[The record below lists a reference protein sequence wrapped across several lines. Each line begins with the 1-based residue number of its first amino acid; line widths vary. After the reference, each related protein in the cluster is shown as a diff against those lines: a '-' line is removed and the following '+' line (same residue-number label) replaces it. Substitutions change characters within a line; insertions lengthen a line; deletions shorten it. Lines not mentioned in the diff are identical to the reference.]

1 MKLVWKLLTTLLL
14 FVAVSYCQNVNTE
27 TLRKSLEHATELKN
41 LSGTELS
48 AMMNFALKSF
58 YNNLLDGDGDC
69 ASQFADL
76 KNYEY
81 ETKLPGGLSAS
92 YKSLYVAID
101 AFGKPSPGILRGA
114 VDFKGAFD
122 ECLSIKANFTMQ
134 YCLSHLIFDAA
145 KINFYLTFYEALC
158 IPASCNETD
167 VGRAL
172 NKTTALLYER
182 FQALIVLDDYEANV
196 LTCMNQENKKLPF
209 SPGAKAMIALSCL
222 LVVLVIIGT
231 FVDWL
236 IQVYK
241 TLKYEHHYGNSINSD
256 HQYNR
261 FQGNEIDEKATL
273 LAVNSGQPKQ
283 PEVSRFLYDL
293 IVSFSL
299 YKTVPAIMSTHQ
311 PPSAISC
318 INGLRVISMF
328 WVIMGHVYV
337 FCIEFQVLDN
347 TLDLIYFVKRFTAQP
362 ILNGFFSV
370 DTFFFLSGLLVS
382 YLTLREMKRKKGRFP
397 FLPYYLHRYLRLT
410 PTYMFVMFFIWA
422 LSIYMGNG
430 PTFQSSMRAVSRY
443 CKSYWW
449 TNILYI
455 NNLHPSDSSKECM
468 GWAWYLADDMQFF
481 AISPLLLIPLYYWL
495 PAGLI
500 AVAVLL
506 AASIGVTGFIAG
518 YYGFPANEFA
528 PLLFGTD
535 IRPTDFPDQ
544 FSEIYVKPY
553 CRISPYLVGIVLGY
567 VFFKNYRFKFRRVV
581 NLLLYLLLWAI
592 AIVFGMSAVYGLY
605 SSFNGHHLTVTE
617 NVMYFMFSRL
627 TWGLA
632 LAQLAFCCHY
642 GYGGV
647 INCFLS
653 LPFWIPLSRL
663 TFTAYLV
670 HPVVIFVLYSSLRHT
685 LHFDTNT
692 MVVYTIA
699 CCVLSYGVAGVV
711 SVLVEFPLSNVEM
724 SFFKLLGVKRG
735 ESSQMKGSNGSQNYD
750 KITA

>member
-1 MKLVWKLLTTLLL
+1 MKLIVGLLL
-14 FVAVSYCQNVNTE
+14 FVAVSYCQNIDTE

-48 AMMNFALKSF
+48 AMMSFALKSF

-69 ASQFADL
+69 TSQFADL
-76 KNYEY
+76 QNYEY

-101 AFGKPSPGILRGA
+101 AFGKPSSGILRGA
-114 VDFKGAFD
+114 VDFRGAFD
-122 ECLSIKANFTMQ
+122 ECLSIKVNFTMQ
-134 YCLSHLIFDAA
+134 YCLSHLIFGTQE
-145 KINFYLTFYEALC
+145 INFQLPFFEALC
-158 IPASCNETD
+158 IPASCNEND

-172 NKTTALLYER
+172 NITTELLYER
-182 FQALIVLDDYEANV
+182 FKAYLLLDNSE
-196 LTCMNQENKKLPF
+196 TIGFRCTSQEKLPF

-231 FVDWL
+231 SVDWV
-236 IQVYK
+236 IQVYE
-241 TLKYEHHYGNSINSD
+241 TLKYEHHYGNSINGD

-273 LAVNSGQPKQ
+273 LAVNRGQPKQ
-283 PEVSRFLYDL
+283 PASTKLSRFLYDL

-328 WVIMGHVYV
+328 WVIMGHVYG
-337 FCIEFQVLDN
+337 FSLSIASLDN
-347 TLDLIYFVKRFTAQP
+347 TLDLIDFVKRFTAQP

-382 YLTLREMKRKKGRFP
+382 YLTLREMKRRNGCFP
-397 FLPYYLHRYLRLT
+397 FLTYYLHRYLRLT
-410 PTYMFVMFFIWA
+410 PTYMFVLFFIWA

-430 PTFQSSMRAVSRY
+430 PTFQSNMQAVSGY

-449 TNILYI
+449 TNLLYI
-455 NNLHPSDSSKECM
+455 NNFHPSDFSKECM

-481 AISPLLLIPLYYWL
+481 VISPLLLIPLYHWL

-518 YYGFPANEFA
+518 YYGFPANLFA
-528 PLLFGTD
+528 PILFGTD
-535 IRPTDFPDQ
+535 IRPTNFPDE
-544 FSEIYVKPY
+544 FSEIYGKPY
-553 CRISPYLVGIVLGY
+553 CRISPYLVGIILGY
-567 VFFKNYRFKFRRVV
+567 VFFKNYRFKFHRVV
-581 NLLLYLLLWAI
+581 NLFIYLLLWAM
-592 AIVFGMSAVYGLY
+592 AIVFGMSTVYGLY
-605 SSFNGHHLTVTE
+605 SSFNGHYLTVTE

-647 INCFLS
+647 INRFLS
-653 LPFWIPLSRL
+653 LPFWVPLSRL

-670 HPVVIFVLYSSLRHT
+670 HPAVIFVLYSSLRHD

-711 SVLVEFPLSNVEM
+711 SVFVEFPLSNVEM
-724 SFFKLLGVKRG
+724 TLFKLFGIKRG
-735 ESSQMKGSNGSQNYD
+735 ESKQVREN
-750 KITA
+750 

>member
-1 MKLVWKLLTTLLL
+1 MKLIVGLLL
-14 FVAVSYCQNVNTE
+14 FVAVSYCQNIDTE

-48 AMMNFALKSF
+48 AMMSFALKSF

-76 KNYEY
+76 QNYEY

-101 AFGKPSPGILRGA
+101 AFGKPGPGILRGG
-114 VDFKGAFD
+114 VDLKGAFD

-134 YCLSHLIFDAA
+134 YCLSHLIFGAQE
-145 KINFYLTFYEALC
+145 INFQLPFFEALC
-158 IPASCNETD
+158 IPASCKETD

-172 NKTTALLYER
+172 NITTELLYER
-182 FQALIVLDDYEANV
+182 FKAYLLLDNSE
-196 LTCMNQENKKLPF
+196 TIGFRCTSQEKLAF

-231 FVDWL
+231 LVDWV
-236 IQVYK
+236 IQVYE
-241 TLKYEHHYGNSINSD
+241 TLKYEHHYGNSINGD
-256 HQYNR
+256 RQYNR

-273 LAVNSGQPKQ
+273 LAVNRGQPKQ
-283 PEVSRFLYDL
+283 PASTKLSRFLYDL

-328 WVIMGHVYV
+328 WVIMGHVYG
-337 FCIEFQVLDN
+337 FSLSIASLDN
-347 TLDLIYFVKRFTAQP
+347 TLDLIDFVKRFTAQP

-382 YLTLREMKRKKGRFP
+382 YLTLREMKRRNGCFP
-397 FLPYYLHRYLRLT
+397 FLTYYLHRYLRLT
-410 PTYMFVMFFIWA
+410 PTYMFVLFFIWA

-430 PTFQSSMRAVSRY
+430 PTFQSNMQAVSGY

-449 TNILYI
+449 TNLLYI
-455 NNLHPSDSSKECM
+455 NNFHPSDFSKECM
-468 GWAWYLADDMQFF
+468 GWAWYLANDMQFF
-481 AISPLLLIPLYYWL
+481 VISPLLLIPLYYWL

-518 YYGFPANEFA
+518 YYGFPTNLFA
-528 PLLFGTD
+528 PILFGTD
-535 IRPTDFPDQ
+535 IRPTNFPDE
-544 FSEIYVKPY
+544 FSEIYGKPY
-553 CRISPYLVGIVLGY
+553 CRISPYLVGIILGY
-567 VFFKNYRFKFRRVV
+567 VFFKNYRFKFHRVV
-581 NLLLYLLLWAI
+581 NLFIYLLLWAM
-592 AIVFGMSAVYGLY
+592 AIVFGMSTVYGLY

-647 INCFLS
+647 INHFLS
-653 LPFWIPLSRL
+653 LPFWVPLSRL
-663 TFTAYLV
+663 TFTAYLI
-670 HPVVIFVLYSSLRHT
+670 HPAVIFVLYSSLRHD

-699 CCVLSYGVAGVV
+699 CCVLSYGIAGVV
-711 SVLVEFPLSNVEM
+711 SVFVEFPLSNVEM
-724 SFFKLLGVKRG
+724 TLFKLFGIKRG
-735 ESSQMKGSNGSQNYD
+735 ESKQVREN
-750 KITA
+750 

>member
-1 MKLVWKLLTTLLL
+1 MKLVLVLLL
-14 FVAVSYCQNVNTE
+14 FVAVSYCQNIDTE

-48 AMMNFALKSF
+48 AMMSFALKSF

-76 KNYEY
+76 QNYEY
-81 ETKLPGGLSAS
+81 ETKLPGGLSIS

-101 AFGKPSPGILRGA
+101 AFGKPSSGILRGA
-114 VDFKGAFD
+114 VDFRGAFD
-122 ECLSIKANFTMQ
+122 ECLSIKVNFTMQ
-134 YCLSHLIFDAA
+134 YCLSHLIFGAQE
-145 KINFYLTFYEALC
+145 INFQLPFFEALC

-172 NKTTALLYER
+172 NITTELLYER
-182 FQALIVLDDYEANV
+182 FKAYLLLDNSE
-196 LTCMNQENKKLPF
+196 TIGFRCTSQEKLPF

-231 FVDWL
+231 LVDL
-236 IQVYK
+236 VIQV
-241 TLKYEHHYGNSINSD
+241 LKYEQHRSNSIN
-256 HQYNR
+256 NR
-261 FQGNEIDEKATL
+261 LEGNEIDEKASL
-273 LAVNSGQPKQ
+273 LPVNSGQPKQ
-283 PEVSRFLYDL
+283 PASTKLSQFLYDL

-328 WVIMGHVYV
+328 WVILGHIYA
-337 FCIEFQVLDN
+337 FSLSIASLDN
-347 TLDLIYFVKRFTAQP
+347 TLDLFDFVKRFTAQP
-362 ILNGFFSV
+362 ILNGYFSV

-382 YLTLREMKRKKGRFP
+382 YLTLREMNRKNGFP
-397 FLPYYLHRYLRLT
+397 FLSYYLHRFLRLT
-410 PTYMFVMFFIWA
+410 PTYMFVLFFLWA
-422 LSIYMGNG
+422 LSMHVGNG
-430 PTFQSSMRAVSRY
+430 PTYQYNMQFASTFQN

-449 TNILYI
+449 TNLLYI
-455 NNLHPSDSSKECM
+455 NNLHPSDSNKECM

-481 AISPLLLIPLYYWL
+481 VISPLLLIPLYYWL

-518 YYGFPANEFA
+518 YYGFPANQLA
-528 PLLFGTD
+528 PIVYRSY
-535 IRPTDFPDQ
+535 IRSPDFPDQ

-567 VFFKNYRFKFRRVV
+567 VFFKNYRFKFHRIV
-581 NLLLYLLLWAI
+581 NLLLCLLLWAM
-592 AIVFGMSAVYGLY
+592 AIVFGMSTVYGLY
-605 SSFNGHHLTVTE
+605 SSFQGHQFTVTE

-647 INCFLS
+647 VNRFLS
-653 LPFWIPLSRL
+653 LPFWVPLSRL
-663 TFTAYLV
+663 TFNAYLV
-670 HPVVIFVLYSSLRHT
+670 HPAVIFVLYSSLRHD

-699 CCVLSYGVAGVV
+699 SCVLSYGLAGVV
-711 SVLVEFPLSNVEM
+711 SAFVEFPLSNVEM
-724 SFFKLLGVKRG
+724 TLFKLFGIKRG
-735 ESSQMKGSNGSQNYD
+735 ESKQLKGDSDNANTSQ
-750 KITA
+750 